1 MCLIDVK
8 TIITTLSK
16 IQFYV
21 EGTNNTLVGNRFK
34 GAAVAQFQMDR
45 IINTPIYW
53 VSNCPRIS
61 KQ

>member
-8 TIITTLSK
+8 TIITTLNK
-16 IQFYV
+16 IQSYV

-34 GAAVAQFQMDR
+34 GAAVAQFQMER

-53 VSNCPRIS
+53 VSNCSRMCN
-61 KQ
+61 Q